1 MKNISSLYVALDIE
15 NKEKALQFLKQQQLE
30 GAAVKVGMELFYHAG
45 PSIITSLKERNHDI
59 FLDLKLHDIPTTV
72 KNAMRNLARLDVDM
86 VNVHAQ
92 GGREMITAAKQ
103 GLEEGCQ
110 GKERPVLLAVTQ
122 LTSTDQTM
130 MAEELRQPGTVEE
143 SVIHLAK
150 LAKSGGADGVV
161 CSVQEVKAIKAA
173 CGSSFL
179 TVTPGIRPKGAQQND
194 QKRSATP
201 LEAKQQGTDAIVV
214 GRAITAAS
222 DPYISYQ
229 QIIEEWNH
237 G

>member
-1 MKNISSLYVALDIE
+1 MSSLYIALDIE
-15 NKEKALQFLKQQQLE
+15 NKKKALQFLEQHQLE
-30 GAAVKVGMELFYHAG
+30 GTAVKVGMELFYQEG
-45 PSIITSLKERNHDI
+45 PSIIAGLKERNHDI

-72 KNAMRNLARLDVDM
+72 ENAMRNLSRLDVDM

-92 GGREMITAAKQ
+92 GGIEMIAAAKK

-122 LTSTDQTM
+122 LTSTDQKM
-130 MAEELRQPGTVEE
+130 LSEELRQQGTVEE

-150 LAKSGGADGVV
+150 LAKAGGADGVV

-179 TVTPGIRPKGAQQND
+179 TVTPGIRPEGVQQND

-201 LEAKQQGTDAIVV
+201 VEAKQQGTDAIVV

-222 DPYISYQ
+222 DPYFSHQ